1 MSLAQRLLADI
12 EVGQEIDPIEFPLSV
27 YRLVMAAGATRDFNS
42 IHHNSE
48 YARSTGADEMY
59 AATSL
64 LLGTWERALR
74 ELIGPAGTLRS
85 IKGFRMRAFNPV
97 GSTIIVRGRVL
108 AAHEEHG
115 VGVVEVELW
124 CENGGV
130 VTVGPGTAVVTVPVK
145 ADP

>member
-1 MSLAQRLLADI
+1 
-12 EVGQEIDPIEFPLSV
+12 
-27 YRLVMAAGATRDFNS
+27 
-42 IHHNSE
+42 
-48 YARSTGADEMY
+48 MY